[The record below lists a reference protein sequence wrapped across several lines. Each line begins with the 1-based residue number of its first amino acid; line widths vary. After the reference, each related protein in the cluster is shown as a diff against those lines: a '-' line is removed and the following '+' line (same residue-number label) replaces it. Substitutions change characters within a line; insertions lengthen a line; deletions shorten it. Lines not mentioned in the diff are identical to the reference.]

1 MLTLFSYPGLF
12 GLADNNPYGLKVY
25 AFLRLCKLPFRHE
38 HVFDARAAPRGQLPY
53 VVDDD
58 GESVGDSDRIVAH
71 LTESHRL
78 TIDAGLAASQRAT
91 AHLIGRMLDD
101 LYWVMSY
108 SRWRDPRFW
117 PAFRDEILGAHPSVP
132 ASGLE
137 AAREYNLA
145 RYHHQGIGRYEPD
158 EVYDRGV
165 ADLRVLSGLV
175 GESGFLFGDEPSG
188 IDASVYGFVANIR
201 FYPMDTPLKRFVAS
215 RPDLVRHC
223 DALHAAVTG

>member
-1 MLTLFSYPGLF
+1 MPTLVSYPGLY

-25 AFLRLCKLPFRHE
+25 AFLKLCGVAFRHE
-38 HVFDARAAPRGQLPY
+38 HVLDAKDAPRGQLPY
-53 VVDDD
+53 LVDG
-58 GESVGDSDRIVAH
+58 GETIGDSDAI
-71 LTESHRL
+71 
-78 TIDAGLAASQRAT
+78 I
-91 AHLIGRMLDD
+91 AHLIARHGLPIDDGLTAGQRGTDLLVRRMLDD

-158 EVYDRGV
+158 EVYDRGI
-165 ADLRVLSGLV
+165 ADLRVLSGFIE
-175 GESGFLFGDEPSG
+175 ESGFLFGEAPST
-188 IDASVYGFVANIR
+188 IDASVYGFVANIH
-201 FYPMDTPLKRFVAS
+201 FYPMDTPLKRFVSS
-215 RPDLVRHC
+215 RPDLVRYC
-223 DALHAAVTG
+223 DSLHVAVTG